1 MPSEFNIAT
10 IAKLHGKRRIE
21 RRLFFQPLQVHFPCV
36 FAGFSGFVHFLDS
49 LKSCDKLL
57 RLLSMLYLQV
67 CISITSFAGRELNF
81 DTLQPDS
88 NLAKGSVQRLPL
100 KSL

>member
-36 FAGFSGFVHFLDS
+36 FSGFSAFVHFLDP

-57 RLLSMLYLQV
+57 RFINAVSVSVYFFP
-67 CISITSFAGRELNF
+67 ITSFAGRELNF
-81 DTLQPDS
+81 DTL
-88 NLAKGSVQRLPL
+88 R
-100 KSL
+100 